1 LKDAR
6 EEHFKVDV
14 NVSDVKKNVGIDEHM
29 KFNATFTN
37 NRVAILSGVNIIG
50 RAFVRGKY
58 QMRKQKGSSSPFVL
72 LDMIQSDQFYRTI
85 SWVVPAMQEGMD
97 FARAHS
103 IWKCMVSNAF
113 SNFYG

>member
-1 LKDAR
+1 
-6 EEHFKVDV
+6 
-14 NVSDVKKNVGIDEHM
+14 M
-29 KFNATFTN
+29 
-37 NRVAILSGVNIIG
+37 NIIG

-58 QMRKQKGSSSPFVL
+58 QMRKQIGSSSPFVL